1 MLFSTQQKDYRTY
14 LNHAPFSKGMTTE
27 SPSRI
32 AYYVGYK
39 IVKNYMQKNRDIKLK
54 ELMHESDFMSILNKS
69 KYKP

>member
-1 MLFSTQQKDYRTY
+1 
-14 LNHAPFSKGMTTE
+14 MTIE

-32 AYYVGYK
+32 AYYIGYK